1 MANTKVPAT
10 QNPRHYRDPVIRGFR
25 FLAQDVLLKSF
36 VWSICQVHV
45 HGVEL
50 LDNVEEPF
58 LAIAN
63 HSSHLDAPLVV
74 GSLPYRLSRHLATG
88 AAADYFFDKKLK
100 ALTTALFFNAYPVDR
115 GGARTH
121 KGLTGRLLDAKVPL
135 LIFPEGTRSRT
146 GAMAPFRPG
155 VAALSIE
162 KDIPVLPFALVGAF
176 AAWPS
181 TRSVPPTNRPTVHV
195 VIGHP
200 LTALPHETPADFS
213 VRIHN
218 VVTQMYN
225 STARACDMP
234 TLADWARAAALK
246 QAQAAA
252 DRAVQP
258 DDPTDTTSDR

>member
-1 MANTKVPAT
+1 VARLPAD
-10 QNPRHYRDPVIRGFR
+10 QNPRHYRDPIIRGFR

-36 VWSICQVHV
+36 VWSICRVHV

-100 ALTTALFFNAYPVDR
+100 AATTALFFNAYPVER
-115 GGARTH
+115 SGTRTH

-146 GAMAPFRPG
+146 GAMGPFKPG
-155 VAALSIE
+155 VAALAID
-162 KDIPVLPFALVGAF
+162 KAVPVIPIALVGAF
-176 AAWPS
+176 AAWPNS
-181 TRSVPPTNRPTVHV
+181 RPMPPTNHPSVHV

-200 LTALPHETPADFS
+200 LTALPQETPAKFS
-213 VRIHN
+213 DRLHN
-218 VVTQMYN
+218 VVTEMYN
-225 STARACDMP
+225 ATARAYDMP
-234 TLADWARAAALK
+234 TLADWARTAALK
-246 QAQAAA
+246 QAQAEA
-252 DRAVQP
+252 DLASQADVP
-258 DDPTDTTSDR
+258 PETTTEKEG